1 MRVLRTIAIGL
12 CLFLLLAP
20 IMGLVYL
27 LVYPPPDPWGQPLAS
42 FWDMLHNPF
51 LQKQTWNSLLLSVMV
66 ALSATFTGGFL
77 AWMEQRH
84 QYWGD
89 RGLHLLSLL
98 PLAIP
103 SYLIAASLAR
113 LTRGGDAVLSS
124 GFIPAWF
131 SLVLVTTPYVQL
143 ACSAALQNSSSSE
156 EEAAL
161 LLETRFLRRFRVSVW
176 PNIRSAVVFAML
188 IAFLYAI
195 SDFGAVATLNLEVLT
210 WSLFKSIR
218 TSDLYSASMMGFIL
232 IILTMPI
239 LLFAHILIR
248 PKRRNQ
254 VSNPRPMRKIPPQ
267 KGFLILAYLLHLL
280 VIGGGVI
287 LPIISMISWVW
298 DGWNRNLEFAS
309 VIHAGWSTIW
319 ISTLGALCTV
329 SLAFVPAWDSIRK
342 HKNSII
348 PLLIYIASALPG
360 VLLAFALMQS
370 TLLITKHTGGYAIL
384 LSSGALLFVGY
395 ALRFLAESFGPL
407 YNSIEQLDPRL
418 EESALLLGA
427 SSSKWFTRIAFP
439 IIRPSVFVSFLLV
452 WLAIMKELPV
462 TLILGS
468 AMGGKTLAFHI
479 WDRYEEGYWHDAGLG
494 GLILASMTIGI
505 FVYTLRWRKHV

>member
-1 MRVLRTIAIGL
+1 MRILRITAIGL
-12 CLFLLLAP
+12 CLTLLLAP
-20 IMGLVYL
+20 IIGLLYL

-42 FWDMLHNPF
+42 FWEMLQNPF
-51 LQKQTWNSLLLSVMV
+51 LQKQTWNSLLLSIMV
-66 ALSATFTGGFL
+66 AFGATFWGGFL

-84 QYWGD
+84 RYWGS
-89 RGLHLLSLL
+89 RWLNTLSLL

-113 LTRGGDAVLSS
+113 LTQGTDTILRS

-143 ACSAALQNSSSSE
+143 ACSAALQTSSSSE

-161 LLETRFLRRFRVSVW
+161 LLESRFLRRFRVSVW

-210 WSLFKSIR
+210 WSLFKSIK
-218 TSDLYSASMMGFIL
+218 TSDLYSASMMGAIL
-232 IILTMPI
+232 LLLTIPV
-239 LLFAHILIR
+239 LLFAHIMIR
-248 PKRRNQ
+248 PQKTSR
-254 VSNPRPMRKIPPQ
+254 VSNPRPMRKTIP
-267 KGFLILAYLLHLL
+267 KRSVAFFTYLLHLIL
-280 VIGGGVI
+280 IGGGVV
-287 LPIISMISWVW
+287 LPIASMLTWVW
-298 DGWNRNLEFAS
+298 DGWVRNLEFAS
-309 VIHAGWSTIW
+309 ITQACWSTIW
-319 ISTLGALCTV
+319 ISTMGAFFTV
-329 SLAFVPAWDSIRK
+329 TLAFTPAWESIRRYT
-342 HKNSII
+342 NSII

-370 TLLITKHTGGYAIL
+370 TLLITKHTGGYSIL
-384 LSSGALLFVGY
+384 LSSGTLLFIGY

-418 EESALLLGA
+418 EESAQLLGA
-427 SSSKWFTRIAFP
+427 SSSKWFSKIAFP

-468 AMGGKTLAFHI
+468 AVGGKTLAFHI

-494 GLILASMTIGI
+494 GLALAFMTIGI
-505 FVYTLRWRKHV
+505 FVYTMRWRKHV

>member
-1 MRVLRTIAIGL
+1 MRILRKSAIGL
-12 CLFLLLAP
+12 CIGLLLAP
-20 IMGLVYL
+20 ICGLLYL
-27 LVYPPPDPWGQPLAS
+27 IVYPPPDPWGQPLAS
-42 FWDMLHNPF
+42 FGEMLQNPY
-51 LQKQTWNSLLLSVMV
+51 LQRQTWNSFSLSVMV
-66 ALSATFTGGFL
+66 ALGSTIFGGLL

-84 QYWGD
+84 KYWGSQW
-89 RGLHLLSLL
+89 LNTLSLL

-113 LTRGGDAVLSS
+113 LSQGPDAILSS
-124 GFIPAWF
+124 GFLPAWF

-161 LLETRFLRRFRVSVW
+161 LLEKRFLRRFRVSVW
-176 PNIRSAVVFAML
+176 PNVRSAVVFAML

-210 WSLFKSIR
+210 WSLFKNIR
-218 TSDLYSASMMGFIL
+218 TSDLYSASLMGGL
-232 IILTMPI
+232 
-239 LLFAHILIR
+239 LLFLTLPVLLCAHLMIR
-248 PKRRNQ
+248 PQQKRN
-254 VSNPRPMRKIPPQ
+254 VSNPRPMTKTTPP
-267 KGFLILAYLLHLL
+267 KAVLICTYILHGI
-280 VIGGGVI
+280 VIGGGVL
-287 LPIISMISWVW
+287 LPILSMCGWVW
-298 DGWNRNLEFAS
+298 DGWVRDLEFAS
-309 VIHAGWSTIW
+309 ITQACWSTIW
-319 ISTLGALCTV
+319 ISSIGSICTV
-329 SLAFVPAWDSIRK
+329 ALAFAPAWDSIRK
-342 HKNSII
+342 HSNSVL

-370 TLLITKHTGGYAIL
+370 TLLITKHTGGYSLL
-384 LSSGALLFVGY
+384 LSSGVLLFIGY

-407 YNSIEQLDPRL
+407 YNSIEQLDSRL

-427 SSSKWFTRIAFP
+427 SSSKWFKIVAFP

-468 AMGGKTLAFHI
+468 AVGGKTLAFHI

-494 GLILASMTIGI
+494 GLVLASMTIGI
-505 FVYTLRWRKHV
+505 FVYTMRWRKHV